1 MRLCVY
7 IHICV
12 EREKGKSGV
21 EEDITLFL
29 CCIFFCFMTISV
41 PSFCLNVDDD
51 KNNHKCK
58 STYCETLSY
67 ILWIVFRVF

>member
-7 IHICV
+7 IHMC
-12 EREKGKSGV
+12 SGRKKWG
-21 EEDITLFL
+21 EIEITLLL

-51 KNNHKCK
+51 KRKNNHKCK

-67 ILWIVFRVF
+67 ILWFVFCVF